1 MLDLVL
7 SSGDRIR
14 SDLHVGSKLAIN
26 CIRCALHEQIT
37 GKRPVA
43 LSVNHDQAKIPLII
57 QTHVISGF
65 CWRTAT
71 T

>member
-7 SSGDRIR
+7 PSGDRIR
-14 SDLHVGSKLAIN
+14 LDFHVGSKLAIN

-37 GKRPVA
+37 RKGPVA
-43 LSVNHDQAKIPLII
+43 LSANHDQAKIPLII
-57 QTHVISGF
+57 KTHVISGF
-65 CWRTAT
+65 FWRTAT